1 LVSVR
6 PKRARRRSPAEN
18 LSDAILLGRRYSLP
32 RFASWGWDATRNGF
46 DPGTAFQVGGASYE
60 TCEERTIPLDAEEIA
75 VPGYDLNQIDY
86 HLTQIRKSGYI
97 DEGGARPMLGIGFR
111 CLNPAGHD
119 FLDSV
124 RDPETWAKTK
134 KTAAKAGGFTLDLLK
149 DIAKGLIKKKIE
161 DHTGIKL

>member
-1 LVSVR
+1 MQSSLVEDIL
-6 PKRARRRSPAEN
+6 SPASLVGDGMQREMD
-18 LSDAILLGRRYSLP
+18 LIRELLFRLEALP
-32 RFASWGWDATRNGF
+32 MRLG
-46 DPGTAFQVGGASYE
+46 
-60 TCEERTIPLDAEEIA
+60 EERTIPLDAEEIA